1 MGMTLKECINSLNE
15 LQDIWENGN
24 QNSLP
29 FCRYMRRAIEEL
41 SWELIYQDEDIPAD
55 VEQVYNML
63 EDDIY
68 DCWWHAKIEAGECSM
83 TLLPIGE

>member
-1 MGMTLKECINSLNE
+1 MTLKECNDKLEE

-29 FCRYMRRAIEEL
+29 FCRYMRRVVDEL
-41 SWELIYQDEDIPAD
+41 SWEFVYCTEGIPSD
-55 VEQVYNML
+55 VEETYNRL

-68 DCWWHAKIEAGECSM
+68 DCWRYLKVKHGECSI

>member
-1 MGMTLKECINSLNE
+1 MTLKECVDRLNE

-24 QNSLP
+24 QNSLA
-29 FCRYMRRAIEEL
+29 FCRYMRCDLDEL
-41 SWELIYQDEDIPAD
+41 SWELIYQDEDIPANI
-55 VEQVYNML
+55 EELYNML

-68 DCWWHAKIEAGECSM
+68 DCWRKCKIKAGQCTL

>member
-1 MGMTLKECINSLNE
+1 MTLKECNDKLEE

-29 FCRYMRRAIEEL
+29 FCRYMRRAVDEL
-41 SWELIYQDEDIPAD
+41 SWEFIYCTEDIPSD
-55 VEQVYNML
+55 VEETYNRL

-68 DCWWHAKIEAGECSM
+68 DCWRYLKVKHGECSI

>member
-1 MGMTLKECINSLNE
+1 MATIKECINSMNE

-29 FCRYMRRAIEEL
+29 FCRYMRRALEEL
-41 SWELIYQDEDIPAD
+41 SWEFITQEEDIPAD
-55 VEQVYNML
+55 VEQLYNML
-63 EDDIY
+63 EDDVFE
-68 DCWWHAKIEAGECSM
+68 CWYHAKIKAGQCSM